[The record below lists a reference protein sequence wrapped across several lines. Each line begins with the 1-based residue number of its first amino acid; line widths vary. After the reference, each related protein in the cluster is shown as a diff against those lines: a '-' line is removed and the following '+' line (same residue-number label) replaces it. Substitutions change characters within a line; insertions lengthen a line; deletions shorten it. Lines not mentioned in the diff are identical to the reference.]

1 MERQLPKNVRQI
13 GNVSDSPKIYVEDYV
28 DTFFAG
34 LCEKCEKAGT
44 DPMGAFLVGDIQNG
58 EDEDYVYIYGAIQMH
73 DLKMSDKE
81 YVIEQVMTYADKPDM
96 QKLERQYYGAVADR
110 IIASFK
116 DENGIRDCF
125 AVKDNQNKT
134 KYIDI
139 SKPMLL
145 TREEIDAVKI
155 KQKKLSRGAISVV
168 RKGSSGLFRFRPVV
182 SRRSG

>member
-81 YVIEQVMTYADKPDM
+81 YVIDD
-96 QKLERQYYGAVADR
+96 
-110 IIASFK
+110 
-116 DENGIRDCF
+116 
-125 AVKDNQNKT
+125 
-134 KYIDI
+134 
-139 SKPMLL
+139 
-145 TREEIDAVKI
+145 
-155 KQKKLSRGAISVV
+155 V
-168 RKGSSGLFRFRPVV
+168 RKFRITEQDMLVQVLKQAKPTVV
-182 SRRSG
+182 SNLLSELKNTDRTQKASR